1 MSLNSILDF
10 RRDAWRPGPL
20 LPPAGGRDAV
30 LVFVVAVLVF
40 LACLTAMAS
49 LGANRAAQGWQSQL
63 VGSASVLVR
72 PTGAET
78 PDAAAIHATEVLAGV
93 TGVQQASM
101 LKRAEAEDLLRPWLG
116 GQVLTD
122 LPIPQLVAL
131 DLDKK
136 APATAAALKQA
147 LTAAGVDADVD
158 DHSMWTR
165 QIVRAGQIAR
175 IAALGVALLLAVTT
189 GAVIAY
195 ATRASIG
202 AFQGVVEV
210 LHYAGAEDRLIA
222 GLMAN
227 RFALLSFQAAL
238 IGAAAAAALA
248 AALRLAGGPAGL
260 TPVLPVAGID
270 LSVAAVA
277 PLAAAGVGALAA
289 RAAALQLLRR
299 AP

>member
-1 MSLNSILDF
+1 MVF
-10 RRDAWRPGPL
+10 
-20 LPPAGGRDAV
+20 
-30 LVFVVAVLVF
+30 FVVF
-40 LACLTAMAS
+40 S
-49 LGANRAAQGWQSQL
+49 N
-63 VGSASVLVR
+63 
-72 PTGAET
+72 
-78 PDAAAIHATEVLAGV
+78 
-93 TGVQQASM
+93 
-101 LKRAEAEDLLRPWLG
+101 
-116 GQVLTD
+116 
-122 LPIPQLVAL
+122 
-131 DLDKK
+131 
-136 APATAAALKQA
+136 
-147 LTAAGVDADVD
+147 
-158 DHSMWTR
+158 
-165 QIVRAGQIAR
+165 
-175 IAALGVALLLAVTT
+175 
-189 GAVIAY
+189 
-195 ATRASIG
+195 

-260 TPVLPVAGID
+260 TPVLPVAWID